1 MPEPGWLA
9 RLVDAMGGRD
19 DVLAGGRVVNGV
31 PSNRYAE
38 ASQLVLDLAYGYYD
52 GRDGRPVLFA
62 ANNLA
67 LPAALLARVD
77 GFDESLAF
85 GEDRDLVER
94 LRAAGATF
102 AYAIGA
108 VVRHEKDLDAVGFVR
123 RVLRLRPRLVSLPH
137 RGDRPRQG
145 NGGFYR
151 ALPKALRGSRPR
163 RSLCSACGRPPTS
176 RASRGRPEPT
186 CSRACVA
193 DPLRLGLVGCG
204 RIAES
209 GYVPA
214 LLRTPSFR
222 LAAVADPAGERC
234 QAVGR
239 GLPSFAGIEE
249 LLGASGV
256 DAVVIASP
264 PGRHLPDAEAASA
277 AGVPSLVEKPPGRDA
292 GEAPRPRRPREPTW
306 LGLNRRFDA
315 RWQAFDGPCNTVL
328 LRPSAFG
335 SCSRPGTGARTSP
348 TPTRSSTSA
357 STSPTWR
364 CSSAGQPGRSRR
376 SSWSRSGHGSHSSW
390 GAVRPSSCSR
400 TSCPTASRPRRRTEH
415 GRPLAR
421 HDAGAFA
428 ARARDRLRRPP
439 DRPLP
444 ASLARQLEAFA
455 AAVRGEN
462 PPRLA
467 TAADGVAVLDLLDAA
482 RASAQAGGASTSLH

>member
-1 MPEPGWLA
+1 M
-9 RLVDAMGGRD
+9 
-19 DVLAGGRVVNGV
+19 
-31 PSNRYAE
+31 
-38 ASQLVLDLAYGYYD
+38 
-52 GRDGRPVLFA
+52 
-62 ANNLA
+62 
-67 LPAALLARVD
+67 
-77 GFDESLAF
+77 
-85 GEDRDLVER
+85 
-94 LRAAGATF
+94 
-102 AYAIGA
+102 
-108 VVRHEKDLDAVGFVR
+108 
-123 RVLRLRPRLVSLPH
+123 
-137 RGDRPRQG
+137 
-145 NGGFYR
+145 
-151 ALPKALRGSRPR
+151 
-163 RSLCSACGRPPTS
+163 
-176 RASRGRPEPT
+176 
-186 CSRACVA
+186 A

-264 PGRHLPDAEAASA
+264 PGRHLPDAQAASA

-292 GEAPRPRRPREPTW
+292 GEARALAALANPPW

-315 RWQAFDGPCNTVL
+315 RWQAFERTLQHSVATSLRLRLVFTTGDWRPHEPDADAL
-328 LRPSAFG
+328 LDLGVHLADLALLVGGAARSVRALELEPQRARLALELGRGTAELLLAHELPYRESAE
-335 SCSRPGTGARTSP
+335 A
-348 TPTRSSTSA
+348 
-357 STSPTWR
+357 
-364 CSSAGQPGRSRR
+364 QD
-376 SSWSRSGHGSHSSW
+376 
-390 GAVRPSSCSR
+390 
-400 TSCPTASRPRRRTEH
+400 EH